1 MAQVFVLLTLNMED
15 KNDALG
21 FWLQPSPGPAVV
33 AIYTVNQ
40 QMKIS
45 LILPLLSVILSNK
58 TNLLKGE

>member
-1 MAQVFVLLTLNMED
+1 MAQVFVLLTLNVED
-15 KNDALG
+15 KNDAPG

-33 AIYTVNQ
+33 AIYTANQ